1 MDEAVVV
8 VMNTLDRGQEI
19 HGWLMR
25 TLQQAIN
32 DSDPQLAEH
41 FFAELEQH
49 RPEALRYFRKTE
61 F

>member
-1 MDEAVVV
+1 
-8 VMNTLDRGQEI
+8 MNTLDRGQEI